1 MRNIESGSFEQYL
14 EPPDKDKDEPEIESV
29 WTRWNKPKWEQNGY
43 ERIAGEFRQYV
54 VDREAYKGKRAQVFD
69 QFLEHGVTP
78 GDILAYK
85 DVDVETNGELSDFE
99 KEIKDKHSFQ
109 LVKDALDFLRKEL
122 IVSFEASQSPRN
134 FPITEE
140 QKSGGQNIL
149 LLGDKEF
156 YAKMLEADGARK
168 KRQAVV
174 EELERRLLPEKYSP
188 RRTEKENLEKNT
200 EDRDGSRLGV

>member
-14 EPPDKDKDEPEIESV
+14 EPPNKDKDEPGIESV

-85 DVDVETNGELSDFE
+85 DLDVETSGELSDFE

-122 IVSFEASQSPRN
+122 IVSFEARQIPRN
-134 FPITEE
+134 FSVTEE
-140 QKSGGQNIL
+140 KIDGEDIL
-149 LLGDKEF
+149 SLGDTDF

-174 EELERRLLPEKYSP
+174 EELERRLLPKKYSP
-188 RRTEKENLEKNT
+188 EARRERKFRKKY
-200 EDRDGSRLGV
+200 G